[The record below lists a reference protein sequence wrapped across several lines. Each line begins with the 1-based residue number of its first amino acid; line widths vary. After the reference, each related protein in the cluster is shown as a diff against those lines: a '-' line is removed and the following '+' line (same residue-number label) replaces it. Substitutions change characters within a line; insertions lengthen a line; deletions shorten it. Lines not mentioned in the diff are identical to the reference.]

1 MARIHINRF
10 IKKSLL
16 AGASVLAL
24 ANSQDATAQTAQ
36 SGEASVEAVVVT
48 GTLLKRRQEDMATPV
63 ISTDSEQLQQ
73 TGTLNLGDLSKFIPQ
88 NIGSAGGVQDLQKGG
103 TDGHDARSA
112 NLRGLGAG
120 ATLVLLNGRR
130 VVPSEGYVNLNSLV
144 PTIGIQRVETVLGG
158 ASATYG
164 ADAVAGVINII
175 TDKHFEGFDATSQY
189 TNVSDANDYQIQ
201 DRVGAGGQ
209 KFHTVVSLAFTH
221 VDRLQNGDRRVTNF
235 FNGSSG
241 TGANPGTFTMTAR
254 PRTAAGGDVVI
265 NGHDYSTLYD
275 SFKNAAGSL
284 TVVDPGCGSAA
295 TQSIYTP
302 AANAPGFGLGTCTFS
317 YQAQNPLRPGSNSLL
332 AHMDAEYDL
341 TDDQQIYFEFAGY
354 HQDSERWGVPSFAQ
368 NHNAGP
374 GPIVP
379 TNNPYNPFG
388 VPVQFSGR
396 AIGSSGFSGINYKI
410 ERDEIMQIHTVVGSS
425 GKLPIF
431 SSWNYDTNLTWS
443 RASVY
448 VKDKDTDMNLFQAA
462 LNGFGGP
469 NCNIRWNG
477 AGPGA
482 VAGTGN
488 CLWFSPFAK
497 DDQTQDPSLI
507 YNIQDNVFSNVIRD
521 YQIGELTFNGPL
533 FDVPGGTVQLALGAQ
548 YRREFYS
555 QTFSDLTESGFGAFS
570 GPSKDLYLN
579 RSVRSFFAEADIPLL
594 QNLDIDAAARYE
606 NYGRFHN
613 ITPKVEANYRA
624 IPGLLSL
631 RASYSTAFQAPAIQS
646 TSNTAIASGVGQVTD
661 PLNGVTTFRTII
673 TQGNPNLQPQKDT
686 ALNFGFT
693 VLPIEHLSLSAD
705 YWSYDYQNQILTQN
719 AQAVINGAPNGP
731 QVIRDS
737 NGVAQTVLVYQFNA
751 PSGTQTSG
759 VDLTASYVLE
769 GVLGGTLGVNDTLTY
784 LTAYDVD
791 TGTGI
796 YNGIGRRN
804 ATTTSPASSSAAPRI
819 RNLLNANWSYDI
831 HSFNVDWRYSSSLY
845 DDYLLP
851 LTTQPTRKIAAW
863 SVVDW
868 QYRIL
873 LGENSHYE
881 VDVGM
886 LNAFNSAPAFAQ
898 FTGYLPSVS
907 DALGRQTYIRLGVHL

>member
-1 MARIHINRF
+1 MKMSHLARQG
-10 IKKSLL
+10 LL
-16 AGASVLAL
+16 LGASVISLGLTDGAVAQQVS
-24 ANSQDATAQTAQ
+24 ANDAV
-36 SGEASVEAVVVT
+36 VESVVVT
-48 GTLLKRRQEDMATPV
+48 GTLLRRKQEDMATPV
-63 ISTDSEQLQQ
+63 ITTGSDQIAQ
-73 TGTLNLGDLSKFIPQ
+73 TGTLNLGDISKFIPQ
-88 NIGSAGGVQDLQKGG
+88 NIGSTGGVQDLQKGG

-130 VVPSEGYVNLNSLV
+130 VVPSEGYVNLNSLT
-144 PTIGIQRVETVLGG
+144 PTIGISRVETVLGG

-189 TNVSDANDYQIQ
+189 TNLAGANDYQVQARI
-201 DRVGAGGQ
+201 GAGGRQ
-209 KFHTVVSLAFTH
+209 FHAVVSLAYTNQG
-221 VDRLQNGDRRVTNF
+221 RLQNADRRVTNF

-241 TGANPGTFTMTAR
+241 TGANPGSFTMTAR
-254 PRTAAGGDVVI
+254 PRTPTGGDVVI
-265 NGHDYSTLYD
+265 NGHNYSTLYD
-275 SFKNAAGSL
+275 NFKNAAGSL
-284 TVVDPGCGSAA
+284 SVTDPDCGSAA
-295 TQSIYTP
+295 TNSIYAP
-302 AANAPGFGLGTCTFS
+302 AAGAPGFGPGTCTFS
-317 YQAQNPLRPGSNSLL
+317 YQAQNPLRPGASSLL
-332 AHMDAEYDL
+332 AHMDATYDL
-341 TDDQQIYFEFAGY
+341 TEDQQIYLEFAGY

-368 NHNAGP
+368 NHNAGA

-379 TNNPYNPFG
+379 TANPYNPFG

-410 ERDEIMQIHTVVGSS
+410 QRDEVMQLHTVVGTS
-425 GKLPIF
+425 GKLPF
-431 SSWNYDTNLTWS
+431 FTSWNYDANLTWS

-477 AGPGA
+477 PGPGA
-482 VAGTGN
+482 VAGTAN
-488 CLWFSPFAK
+488 CLWLSPFAK
-497 DDQTQDPSLI
+497 DDQTQNPALLF
-507 YNIQDNVFSNVIRD
+507 NIQDNIFSNVVRD

-533 FDVPGGTVQLALGAQ
+533 FDLPGGTVQLAVGAQ

-555 QTFSDLTESGFGAFS
+555 QTFSDLTQSGFGAFS
-570 GPSKDLYLN
+570 GPSRDLYLN
-579 RSVRSFFAEADIPLL
+579 RSVRSFFAEADIPVLE
-594 QNLDIDAAARYE
+594 NLDVDVAARYE
-606 NYGRFHN
+606 NYGPFHN
-613 ITPKVEANYRA
+613 ITPKVEGNYRV
-624 IPGLLSL
+624 IPDFLSL
-631 RASYSTAFQAPAIQS
+631 RASYSTAFQAPTIQS

-673 TQGNPNLQPQKDT
+673 TQGNPALQPQKDT

-693 VLPIEHLSLSAD
+693 VLPISKLSLSAD
-705 YWSYDYQNQILTQN
+705 YWSYEYKNQILTQN
-719 AQAVINGAPNGP
+719 AQAVINTAPNGP

-737 NGVAQTVLVYQFNA
+737 NGVAQTVLVLSFNA

-759 VDLTASYVLE
+759 VDLTATYTFDEDL
-769 GVLGGTLGVNDTLTY
+769 LGGAVGINDTLTY

-791 TGTGI
+791 TGALV

-804 ATTTSPASSSAAPRI
+804 ATTTSPGSSSAAPRV
-819 RNLLNANWSYDI
+819 RNFLNASWTKDI
-831 HSFNVDWRYSSSLY
+831 HSFNIDWRYSSGLW
-845 DDYLLP
+845 DDYNIAVAAK
-851 LTTQPTRKIAAW
+851 PTRRIAAW

-873 LGENSHYE
+873 LGENSHYD
-881 VDVGM
+881 VSVGM
-886 LNAFNSAPAFAQ
+886 VNAFNSAPGFAQ

>member
-1 MARIHINRF
+1 MTSPKTARF
-10 IKKSLL
+10 ITHMFL
-16 AGASVLAL
+16 AGASIPAL
-24 ANSQDATAQTAQ
+24 CWSTGVYAQQVAATDQGTEQ
-36 SGEASVEAVVVT
+36 VVVT
-48 GTLLKRRQEDMATPV
+48 GTLLHRRQEDMATPV
-63 ISTDSEQLQQ
+63 ISTDSQQLAQ
-73 TGTLNLGDLSKFIPQ
+73 TGTLNLGDLGKFIPQ
-88 NIGSAGGVQDLQKGG
+88 NIGSTGGVQDLQKGG

-130 VVPSEGYVNLNSLV
+130 VVPAEGYVNLNSLV
-144 PTIGIQRVETVLGG
+144 PTIAVQRVETVLGG

-189 TNVSDANDYQIQ
+189 TNLADANDYQIQ
-201 DRVGAGGQ
+201 ARVGAGSQ
-209 KFHTVVSLAFTH
+209 NFHTVVSLAFTH
-221 VDRLQNGDRRVTNF
+221 VDRLQNGDRRIANF

-254 PRTAAGGDVVI
+254 PRTATGGDVVI
-265 NGHDYSTLYD
+265 NGHNYSTLYD
-275 SFKNAAGSL
+275 SSKSPAGSL
-284 TVVDPGCGSAA
+284 TVTDPDCGSAT

-302 AANAPGFGLGTCTFS
+302 AANAPGFGPGTCTFS
-317 YQAQNPLRPGSNSLL
+317 YQAQNPLRPGSNSML
-332 AHMDAEYDL
+332 AHMSAEYDL
-341 TDDQQIYFEFAGY
+341 TDDQQLYFEFSGY

-379 TNNPYNPFG
+379 ANNPYNPFG

-396 AIGSSGFSGINYKI
+396 AIGSAGFSGINYKI
-410 ERDEIMQIHTVVGSS
+410 ERDEVTQFHTVVGSS
-425 GKLPIF
+425 GKLPF
-431 SSWNYDTNLTWS
+431 LPGWNYDANLTWS

-448 VKDKDTDMNLFQAA
+448 VKDKDTDMNLFQAG

-477 AGPGA
+477 PGPGA
-482 VAGTGN
+482 VAGAGN
-488 CLWFSPFAK
+488 CLWLSPFAK
-497 DDQTQDPSLI
+497 DNQTQDPLLI
-507 YNIQDNVFSNVIRD
+507 FNIQDNVFSDIVRD
-521 YQIGELTFNGPL
+521 YQIGEINFSGPL
-533 FDVPGGTVQLALGAQ
+533 FDLPGGTVQLAVGAQ

-555 QTFSDLTESGFGAFS
+555 QTFSDLTMSGFGAFS

-579 RSVRSFFAEADIPLL
+579 RSVRSFYAEADIPLL
-594 QNLDIDAAARYE
+594 DNLDIDVAARYE
-606 NYGRFHN
+606 NYGKFHN
-613 ITPKVEANYRA
+613 ITPKVEANYKA

-631 RASYSTAFQAPAIQS
+631 RGSYSTAFQAPQIQS
-646 TSNTAIASGVGQVTD
+646 TSNTSIASGVGQVTD

-693 VLPIEHLSLSAD
+693 VTPLDRLSLSAD
-705 YWSYDYQNQILTQN
+705 YWSYEYQNQILTQN
-719 AQAVINGAPNGP
+719 AQAVINAAPNGP
-731 QVIRDS
+731 QVVRDS
-737 NGVAQTVLVYQFNA
+737 NGVAQTILVLQFNA

-759 VDLTASYVLE
+759 VDLSATYVIE
-769 GVLGGTLGVNDTLTY
+769 DVLGGSVSLSDTLTY

-791 TGTGI
+791 TGTAV

-819 RNLLNANWSYDI
+819 RNFANATWSYDI

-851 LTTQPTRKIAAW
+851 LTTAPTTKIAAW

-881 VDVGM
+881 VAVGM
-886 LNAFNSAPAFAQ
+886 VNAFNSAPGFAK

>member
-1 MARIHINRF
+1 MQGIRINRAMKLGLF
-10 IKKSLL
+10 
-16 AGASVLAL
+16 AGVSALAL
-24 ANSQDATAQTAQ
+24 LSGQGAVAQTAQ
-36 SGEASVEAVVVT
+36 GGETSVEAVVVT
-48 GTLLKRRQEDMATPV
+48 GTLLKRKQEDMATPV

-73 TGTLNLGDLSKFIPQ
+73 TGTLNLGDISKFIPQ
-88 NIGSAGGVQDLQKGG
+88 NIGSTGGVQDLQKGG

-130 VVPSEGYVNLNSLV
+130 VVPSEGFVNLNSLI
-144 PTIGIQRVETVLGG
+144 PTIAVQRVETVLGG

-164 ADAVAGVINII
+164 ADAVAGVINVI

-189 TNVSDANDYQIQ
+189 TNLADANDYQVQARI
-201 DRVGAGGQ
+201 GAGGQ

-221 VDRLQNGDRRVTNF
+221 VDRLQNGDRRITNF

-254 PRTAAGGDVVI
+254 PRTASGGDVVI

-275 SFKNAAGSL
+275 SFKSSTGSL
-284 TVVDPGCGSAA
+284 TVVDPECGSAA
-295 TQSIYTP
+295 TGSIYTP
-302 AANAPGFGLGTCTFS
+302 TANAPGFGLGSCTFS
-317 YQAQNPLRPGSNSLL
+317 YQAQNPLRPGSNSML

-341 TDDQQIYFEFAGY
+341 TDDQQLYFEFAGY

-379 TNNPYNPFG
+379 ANNPYNPFG

-425 GKLPIF
+425 GKVSFLPG
-431 SSWNYDTNLTWS
+431 WNYDANATWS

-448 VKDKDTDMNLFQAA
+448 VKDKDTDMNLFQDA
-462 LNGFGGP
+462 LNGYGGP

-477 AGPGA
+477 PGPGA
-482 VAGTGN
+482 VAGAGN
-488 CLWFSPFAK
+488 CLWLSPFGK
-497 DDQTQDPSLI
+497 DDQTQDQSLI
-507 YNIQDNVFSNVIRD
+507 FNIQDNVFSNVIRD
-521 YQIGELTFNGPL
+521 YQIGELTLNGPL
-533 FDVPGGTVQLALGAQ
+533 FDVPGGTVELAVGAQ

-555 QTFSDLTESGFGAFS
+555 QMFSDLTESGFGAFS

-579 RSVRSFFAEADIPLL
+579 RSVRSLFAEADIPLL
-594 QNLDIDAAARYE
+594 KDLDIDVAARYE
-606 NYGRFHN
+606 NYGEFHN
-613 ITPKVEANYRA
+613 ITPKVEANYKA

-631 RASYSTAFQAPAIQS
+631 RGSYSTAFQAPAIQS

-661 PLNGVTTFRTII
+661 PLTGITTFRTII

-686 ALNFGFT
+686 ALNFGLT
-693 VLPIEHLSLSAD
+693 VTPIDHLSLSAD
-705 YWSYDYQNQILTQN
+705 YWSYEYQNQILTQN
-719 AQAVINGAPNGP
+719 AQAVINSAPNGS
-731 QVIRDS
+731 QVVRDS
-737 NGVAQTVLVYQFNA
+737 NGVAQTILVLQFNA

-759 VDLTASYVLE
+759 VDLSGTYVIE
-769 GVLGGTLGVNDTLTY
+769 DVLGGTVALSDTLTY

-791 TGTGI
+791 TGSAV

-819 RNLLNANWSYDI
+819 RNLLDGSWTYDI

-845 DDYLLP
+845 DDYNLP
-851 LTTQPTRKIAAW
+851 LTTRPTTKIAAW

-886 LNAFNSAPAFAQ
+886 LDAFNSAPGFAQ

-907 DALGRQTYIRLGVHL
+907 DALGRQTYIRLGVHF